1 MQPTEGARE
10 VPLQQSYTRFVPRTD
25 ALPTEPPAAVTDE
38 ADRLAKA
45 VSDLRRVTRRSIR
58 DDWPFDPLS
67 PSQVELLRTVVDH
80 PGIGVREAAD
90 HLRLAPNTVSTLV
103 GTLTDAGLVTRTRDE
118 RDGRAARLEATPAA
132 SRRRAAWRD
141 RRAHVMGNALN
152 DLEPVDR
159 EAIDRAIPALERLTW
174 LLGHEE

>member
-1 MQPTEGARE
+1 VA
-10 VPLQQSYTRFVPRTD
+10 RTD
-25 ALPTEPPAAVTDE
+25 APPAELPAEISDQ
-38 ADRLAKA
+38 ANRLAKA
-45 VSDLRRVTRRSIR
+45 VSDLRRITRRTIR
-58 DDWPFDPLS
+58 NDWPYAPMS
-67 PSQVELLRTVVDH
+67 PSQVELLRTVVDN

-103 GTLTDAGLVTRTRDE
+103 GSLTDAGLLTRTRDE

-141 RRAHVMGNALN
+141 RRAHLMATALD

-159 EAIDRAIPALERLTW
+159 EAIARAIPALERLAW
-174 LLGHEE
+174 QLGCEA

>member
-1 MQPTEGARE
+1 M
-10 VPLQQSYTRFVPRTD
+10 PRTD
-25 ALPTEPPAAVTDE
+25 VRPADPPAVITDE

-45 VSDLRRVTRRSIR
+45 VADLRRITRRTIR
-58 DDWPFDPLS
+58 NDWPFAPLS
-67 PSQVELLRTVVDH
+67 PSQIELLRTVVDH

-103 GTLTDAGLVTRTRDE
+103 GSLTDADLLRRTRDE

-141 RRAHVMGNALN
+141 RRAHVIGTALN

-159 EAIDRAIPALERLTW
+159 EAIARAIPSLERLTW
-174 LLGHEE
+174 QLGHEE

>member
-1 MQPTEGARE
+1 M
-10 VPLQQSYTRFVPRTD
+10 PRTD
-25 ALPTEPPAAVTDE
+25 VRPADPPAVFTDE

-45 VSDLRRVTRRSIR
+45 VADLRRITRRTIR
-58 DDWPFDPLS
+58 NDWPFAPLS

-103 GTLTDAGLVTRTRDE
+103 GSLTDADLLRRTRDE

-141 RRAHVMGNALN
+141 RRAHVIGTALN

-159 EAIDRAIPALERLTW
+159 EAIARAIPSLERLTW
-174 LLGHEE
+174 QLGHEE

>member
-1 MQPTEGARE
+1 M
-10 VPLQQSYTRFVPRTD
+10 SRTD
-25 ALPTEPPAAVTDE
+25 APPAEPPAQITDE
-38 ADRLAKA
+38 AERLAKA
-45 VSDLRRVTRRSIR
+45 VSDLRRITRRTIR
-58 DDWPFDPLS
+58 SDWPYAPLS
-67 PSQVELLRTVVDH
+67 PSQVELLRTVVDN

-141 RRAHVMGNALN
+141 RRAHLIGTALN
-152 DLEPVDR
+152 NLEPVDR

>member
-1 MQPTEGARE
+1 M
-10 VPLQQSYTRFVPRTD
+10 PRTD
-25 ALPTEPPAAVTDE
+25 ARPEPPAAITDE

-45 VSDLRRVTRRSIR
+45 VADLRRITRRTIR
-58 DDWPFDPLS
+58 DDWPFAPLS

-103 GTLTDAGLVTRTRDE
+103 GSLTDADLIRRTRDQ

-141 RRAHVMGNALN
+141 RRAHVIGTALN
-152 DLEPVDR
+152 ELEPVDR
-159 EAIDRAIPALERLTW
+159 EAIARAIPALERLTW
-174 LLGHEE
+174 QLGHDE